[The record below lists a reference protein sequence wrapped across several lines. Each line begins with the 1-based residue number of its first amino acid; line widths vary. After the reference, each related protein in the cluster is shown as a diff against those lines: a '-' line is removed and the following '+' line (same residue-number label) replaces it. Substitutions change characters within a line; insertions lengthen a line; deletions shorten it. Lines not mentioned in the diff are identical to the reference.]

1 MYKLLLATNDPAVVE
16 AFSAVKWEELGFKQP
31 RVVSTAEE
39 AMTCWLSSCWR
50 KIRCCRLW
58 RSARSPA

>member
-31 RVVSTAEE
+31 RGVSTAEGF
-39 AMTCWLSSCWR
+39 CPGQR
-50 KIRCCRLW
+50 
-58 RSARSPA
+58 

>member
-39 AMTCWLSSCWR
+39 ALEQ
-50 KIRCCRLW
+50 
-58 RSARSPA
+58 PACQPCGRGGNWAAEGAG

>member
-31 RVVSTAEE
+31 TRWQLGCRRSR
-39 AMTCWLSSCWR
+39 MT
-50 KIRCCRLW
+50 
-58 RSARSPA
+58 

>member
-31 RVVSTAEE
+31 RRSEE
-39 AMTCWLSSCWR
+39 HTSELQ
-50 KIRCCRLW
+50 
-58 RSARSPA
+58 SPS